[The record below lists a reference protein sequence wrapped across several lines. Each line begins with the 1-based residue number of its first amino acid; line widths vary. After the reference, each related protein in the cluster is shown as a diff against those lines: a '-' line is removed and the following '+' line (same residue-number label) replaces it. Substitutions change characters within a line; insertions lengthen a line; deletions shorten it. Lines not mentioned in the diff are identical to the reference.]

1 MPSNKIELFLCN
13 TQQPVPE
20 KLLNK
25 YLNLL
30 PASERMHLTKL
41 SGSRWKNQLV
51 SLALLYSELAAKTG
65 EPSDILKIDR
75 NANGKPYLENFS
87 QYQFNMSHS
96 KDFIAL
102 AIGKTDPIGLDLEK
116 IDFSRRNLPHI
127 SERFFPS
134 IENEVLLKYTGKER
148 TLMFY
153 RIWTLREAWVKANG
167 EALIPNMKNIEFL
180 IEESKCIINAET
192 KLRGGQFFLYR
203 SVENFFL
210 AFCSLGLN
218 LKLKDFDFAAK
229 RGLPLQ
235 RWENIDQLELDCS
248 IQTVNL

>member
-13 TQQPVPE
+13 TQQPIPE
-20 KLLNK
+20 KLLKK

-30 PASERMHLTKL
+30 PTTEQVRLSHL

-102 AIGKTDPIGLDLEK
+102 AIGKTNPIGLDIEK

-127 SERFFPS
+127 SERFFPA
-134 IENEVLLKYTGKER
+134 IENEVLSKYTGKER

-167 EALIPNMKNIEFL
+167 EPLIPNIKNIEFL
-180 IEESKCIINAET
+180 VEESKCIINGET

-210 AFCSLGLN
+210 ALCSLGFN
-218 LKLKDFDFAAK
+218 LKIKDFNLTAK
-229 RGLPLQ
+229 KGLPLQ
-235 RWENIDQLELDCS
+235 RWKNIEQLELDCS
-248 IQTVNL
+248 MQTLNS

>member
-13 TQQPVPE
+13 TQQPIPE

-30 PASERMHLTKL
+30 PSAEGIRLTKL
-41 SGSRWKNQLV
+41 SGTRWKNQLV

-65 EPSDILKIDR
+65 ESPDNLKINR

-102 AIGKTDPIGLDLEK
+102 AIGKIDPIGLDIEK
-116 IDFSRRNLPHI
+116 IDFSRRNLSNI
-127 SERFFPS
+127 SGRFFSP
-134 IENEVLLKYTGKER
+134 IENEALLKYTGKER

-180 IEESKCIINAET
+180 VEESKCIISGET

-203 SVENFFL
+203 LVENFFL

-218 LKLKDFDFAAK
+218 FKIKDSDFAVK

-235 RWENIDQLELDCS
+235 PWKNMDRLELDCS